1 MFSPS
6 RLRTLIPLLF
16 LLVALVV
23 SPARGFA
30 EAPVPKAPERQV
42 EQSKTSES
50 SGELIEADELERLQ
64 ARDEDPGPD
73 VVGGALTN
81 QQLTYIA
88 IALGAAV
95 LVLIAK

>member
-6 RLRTLIPLLF
+6 RLRTLIPLLS
-16 LLVALVV
+16 LLVALIV

-30 EAPVPKAPERQV
+30 ETPVPRAAERQL
-42 EQSKTSES
+42 EQSKTSEP

-64 ARDEDPGPD
+64 ARDEEPGQEI
-73 VVGGALTN
+73 VGGALTN

-88 IALGAAV
+88 IALAAAV
-95 LVLIAK
+95 VVLIAK